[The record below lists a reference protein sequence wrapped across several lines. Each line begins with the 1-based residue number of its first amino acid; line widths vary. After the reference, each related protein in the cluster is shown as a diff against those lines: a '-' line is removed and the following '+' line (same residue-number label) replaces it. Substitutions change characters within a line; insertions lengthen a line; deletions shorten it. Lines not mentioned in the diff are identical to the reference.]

1 MVTGFVGCHCCRHL
15 YEDAIMENPRTRYRI
30 LEISTNDMRG
40 PACVEP
46 LTVRYYTTAFRV
58 PTVPR
63 VQHAESTI
71 QHMG

>member
-1 MVTGFVGCHCCRHL
+1 
-15 YEDAIMENPRTRYRI
+15 MENPRTRYRI